1 MKVGEKMGSGRIENI
16 FQFSEIEI
24 PTIDINVD
32 LSGAKQG
39 LSDLEQ
45 IIDRLTEKTEYLNSL
60 LIDTIDIIE

>member
-1 MKVGEKMGSGRIENI
+1 MGSGRIENI

>member
-1 MKVGEKMGSGRIENI
+1 MGTGRIESI
-16 FQFSEIEI
+16 FQKVDI
-24 PTIDINVD
+24 PAIDINVD
-32 LSGAKQG
+32 LPGAKQG

>member
-1 MKVGEKMGSGRIENI
+1 MGTGRIESM
-16 FQFSEIEI
+16 FQKIDI